1 MRLRLTITIS
11 FNLEMGFND
20 TLGTYLIT
28 ALSKHLMSESF
39 RDRLD
44 TNRLLSQELSRLLRP
59 YGGDIFKAS
68 QNAALRYLIIQK
80 KNASL
85 RRHYTD
91 QTLSHGNM

>member
-1 MRLRLTITIS
+1 
-11 FNLEMGFND
+11 MGFND
-20 TLGTYLIT
+20 TLGTYLII
-28 ALSKHLMSESF
+28 AQSKDLMSESF

-80 KNASL
+80 KML
-85 RRHYTD
+85 HFDVIILIRHYRTVICKAVWK
-91 QTLSHGNM
+91 